1 MLAIECA
8 RLLGYRDS
16 YMLFNKNRSLHKINA
31 TQAEKDV
38 LIYQA
43 ILPSSVR
50 SRPITIVTAKSMFRQ
65 FGARVI
71 RDGKRVQDDYWEA
84 RARKQGFT
92 ERDGADDKRPGA
104 TKAKEITADLDASN
118 DPIIHLG
125 SDEEEQAEIYQPGLA
140 KAGDARQQSY
150 EKIPILEQ
158 KITAT
163 PHVDYAQPASAAEF
177 MHHIQY
183 ATYLNNENARK
194 AEALAKSIGLTW
206 DTVLKKA
213 VPWPQ
218 QMAEQNRSVAQTP
231 LLASSTAM
239 KEYQHFM
246 SRTQMM
252 YPEATFL
259 PQPRNHQQNPPTQ
272 SLSRSTRPDLR
283 RREPASIPYPLSQ
296 HEPFCHTQT
305 SQIPGHPPPE
315 PWQSL
320 SSIPG
325 HQHSPF
331 LPSCFQHTSQ
341 PRSRL
346 EQ

>member
-16 YMLFNKNRSLHKINA
+16 YMLFNKNRSLYKINA
-31 TQAEKDV
+31 TQAEKDI

-71 RDGKRVQDDYWEA
+71 KDGKRVQDDYWEA

-92 ERDGADDKRPGA
+92 ERDRADDKRPGA
-104 TKAKEITADLDASN
+104 TIEKERSADLEASN
-118 DPIIHLG
+118 NPIINLE
-125 SDEEEQAEIYQPGLA
+125 SDEEQDEIYPASLA
-140 KAGDARQQSY
+140 KVEDARQQPY
-150 EKIPILEQ
+150 GRIPILEQ
-158 KITAT
+158 EMIGT
-163 PHVDYAQPASAAEF
+163 PHVDHAQPASAAEF

-183 ATYLNNENARK
+183 AAYLNNENARK
-194 AEALAKSIGLTW
+194 AEALAKYIGLTW
-206 DTVLKKA
+206 DTVLKKV
-213 VPWPQ
+213 VPSPQ
-218 QMAEQNRSVAQTP
+218 YKAEQDRSVAETP
-231 LLASSTAM
+231 LLSSSTAM
-239 KEYQHFM
+239 KEYQQPM
-246 SRTQMM
+246 SGTQMM
-252 YPEATFL
+252 CPEAAFL

-272 SLSRSTRPDLR
+272 SPSRSTRPDLR
-283 RREPASIPYPLSQ
+283 RREPASIPYPLDQ
-296 HEPFCHTQT
+296 YGPLRHAQP
-305 SQIPGHPPPE
+305 SQIPGHPPPQ

-320 SSIPG
+320 SSIPR

-331 LPSCFQHTSQ
+331 PPSRFQHTSQ